1 MDGVDDEGGY
11 ACAAGGREK
20 QGWPHGGQG
29 VGGEAGRLGL
39 TLALRLD
46 SELSPWGELWS
57 SLDTTH
63 RNSAWSSPL

>member
-1 MDGVDDEGGY
+1 MCSGREGEEAGM
-11 ACAAGGREK
+11 ATWGAGG
-20 QGWPHGGQG
+20 HGGSA
-29 VGGEAGRLGL
+29 EAGL
-39 TLALRLD
+39 TLVLRLD